1 MKKRLIIAVCILGV
15 IASCAKK
22 YDEPEVVF
30 PVEGQKITLDSLL
43 GLYQGYP
50 IKFDKDLSMNAIV
63 TMDETDGNI
72 YKSVYIQD
80 GNDAINM
87 RLLSGGGL
95 YKGDSIRIDLKGTVL
110 NQYNGVMQLDSV
122 DIDKNIVKQAVN
134 VNLPPLVLP
143 LDQLNTNLQ
152 SRLVKLENVQF
163 IKPHTLSTY
172 ADGDELISYDLML
185 EDANGNTAIVRNSGY
200 SNFADEMVA
209 QGSGSLVAVVG
220 IFGNSVQLAIRS
232 FAEVNMNGPR
242 FNGIQ
247 FSKNFDDGFISS
259 EGWQQYSVS
268 GEEIQWET
276 SSAGGA
282 ETDYAVIRNYNGTAN
297 IECENWMIS
306 PGYDLSNV
314 SSPTLS
320 FDNAYKYTGP
330 NLEVYIST
338 NYDGTSNPTTQG
350 TWNLLSP
357 MWSPGNFVFANSGD
371 VDISAYAGVKTHIA
385 FKYSGGASDGATW
398 ELDNIYVKGQ

>member
-1 MKKRLIIAVCILGV
+1 MV
-15 IASCAKK
+15 SCNKV
-22 YDEPEVVF
+22 YDEPVVTF
-30 PVEGQKITLDSLL
+30 PEAGGLITLDSLL

-50 IKFDKDLSMNAIV
+50 IKFDKELSMYAIV

-122 DIDKNIVKQAVN
+122 DIDKNIIKEAVD
-134 VNLPPLVLP
+134 VNLTPLTLT

-152 SRLVKLENVQF
+152 SRLVKINNVQF

-185 EDANGNTAIVRNSGY
+185 EDANGNTAIIRNSGY
-200 SNFADEMVA
+200 SNFANEMVA
-209 QGSGSLVAVVG
+209 AGSGSITAVVG
-220 IFGNSVQLAIRS
+220 IFGNSVQLAVRS
-232 FAEVNMNGPR
+232 YSEIDMDGAR

-247 FSKNFDDGFISS
+247 QAKTFDDGFISS
-259 EGWQQYSVS
+259 EGWQQYSTS

-276 SSAGGA
+276 SSAGDA
-282 ETDYAVIRNYNGTAN
+282 ETDYAVIRNYNGSAN
-297 IECENWMIS
+297 IACENWLIS
-306 PGYDLSNV
+306 PSYDFSQIN
-314 SSPTLS
+314 SPTLS

-338 NYDGTSNPTTQG
+338 NYDGTSNPNTQG
-350 TWNLLSP
+350 TWSLLSYP
-357 MWSPGNFVFANSGD
+357 LSPGNFVFASSGA
-371 VDISAYAGVKTHIA
+371 INLSAYNGTNTHIA
-385 FKYSGGASDGATW
+385 FKYSGGTSDGATW
-398 ELDNIYVKGQ
+398 EIDNIYIKGQ

>member
-1 MKKRLIIAVCILGV
+1 MKKTIIILTIIAAMV
-15 IASCAKK
+15 SCNKV
-22 YDEPEVVF
+22 YDEPVVTF
-30 PVEGQKITLDSLL
+30 PEAGGLITLDSLL

-50 IKFDKDLSMNAIV
+50 IKFDKELSMYAIV

-122 DIDKNIVKQAVN
+122 DIDKNIIKEAVD
-134 VNLPPLVLP
+134 VNLTPLTLT

-152 SRLVKLENVQF
+152 SRLVKINNVQF

-185 EDANGNTAIVRNSGY
+185 EDANGNTAIIRNSGY
-200 SNFADEMVA
+200 SNFANEMVA
-209 QGSGSLVAVVG
+209 AGSGSITAVVG
-220 IFGNSVQLAIRS
+220 IFGNSVQLAVRS
-232 FAEVNMNGPR
+232 YSEIDMDGAR

-247 FSKNFDDGFISS
+247 QAKTFDDGFISS
-259 EGWQQYSVS
+259 EGWQQYSTS

-276 SSAGGA
+276 SSAGDA
-282 ETDYAVIRNYNGTAN
+282 ETDYAVIRNYNGSAN
-297 IECENWMIS
+297 IACENWLIS
-306 PGYDLSNV
+306 PSYDFSQIN
-314 SSPTLS
+314 SPTLS

-338 NYDGTSNPTTQG
+338 NYDGTSNPNTQG
-350 TWNLLSP
+350 TWSLLSYP
-357 MWSPGNFVFANSGD
+357 LSPGNFVFASSGA
-371 VDISAYAGVKTHIA
+371 INLSAYNGTNTHIA
-385 FKYSGGASDGATW
+385 FKYSGGTSDGATW
-398 ELDNIYVKGQ
+398 EIDNIYIKGQ